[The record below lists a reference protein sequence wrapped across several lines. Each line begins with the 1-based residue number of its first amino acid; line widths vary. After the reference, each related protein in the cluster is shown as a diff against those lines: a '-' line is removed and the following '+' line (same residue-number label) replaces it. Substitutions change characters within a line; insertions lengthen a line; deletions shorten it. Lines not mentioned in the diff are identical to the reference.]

1 MAAPR
6 KPRPASNAK
15 KPNFAV
21 RRIVALVLVVAIV
34 AVVWSLLSGLI
45 GLVTGM
51 FAGAPAASPS
61 PSSSVSAS
69 AGASSTPSAS
79 SAAGPICERK
89 SVSIEALV
97 ADQNG
102 ASKDVF
108 TQGENPFFGY
118 RITNNSTETCFYEV
132 GTAQTFFVVSTDGQ
146 VIWDSHDCDR
156 TAVTSVLMQFK
167 PGESRTSAFS
177 DWARV
182 FSSAAGCGADQTP
195 ATNGTVYGLSAIVN
209 GATSSSKAMFSL
221 E

>member
-6 KPRPASNAK
+6 KPRPDSNAK

-34 AVVWSLLSGLI
+34 ALVWSLISGLI
-45 GLVTGM
+45 GLVNGM
-51 FAGAPAASPS
+51 FAGGPAVSPS
-61 PSSSVSAS
+61 PSASASAS
-69 AGASSTPSAS
+69 AGATATPSAS
-79 SAAGPICERK
+79 SAANPICERK

-108 TQGENPFFGY
+108 TKGENPFFGY

>member
-21 RRIVALVLVVAIV
+21 RRVVALVLVVAIV

-51 FAGAPAASPS
+51 FAGGPAASPS

-102 ASKDVF
+102 SSKDVF

-118 RITNNSTETCFYEV
+118 RITNNSNETCFYEV

-182 FSSAAGCGADQTP
+182 FSSAAGCCADQTP